1 MTKRQSETEPAAKFV
16 AKVDGFLGAAQRLHN
31 YLARVGQSPS
41 LAETAFSLAPS
52 AKSSLFE
59 TFPLEYKQWDL
70 DHFPRRKMPH
80 SYAPEF
86 VAIVMDQVRDGRP
99 LAQVARSAKNY
110 SSAPY
115 RPIGRHRDARATAAS
130 VQFFLDGEQ
139 PSHSSVN
146 SNDSATKSTSHQLR
160 PNTHHEAAAHLGLRP
175 EPLARPLRAERTL

>member
-86 VAIVMDQVRDGRP
+86 VAIVMDQVRNGRP
-99 LAQVARSAKNY
+99 LAQVARSAGRSTPRLTARLGATGTPGPRRPAC
-110 SSAPY
+110 SS
-115 RPIGRHRDARATAAS
+115 S
-130 VQFFLDGEQ
+130 
-139 PSHSSVN
+139 
-146 SNDSATKSTSHQLR
+146 
-160 PNTHHEAAAHLGLRP
+160 
-175 EPLARPLRAERTL
+175 